1 MTLRTSHEDLSDLY
15 NDTNGVRETSWP
27 TQSQPSHWT
36 QSPDNICIDT
46 LSLQINKN
54 RQKFSM
60 SPNYSNSLLK
70 QTSKGSKLS
79 VAFINKRHTFMLV

>member
-1 MTLRTSHEDLSDLY
+1 MTLRTSHVDLSDLY

-46 LSLQINKN
+46 LSSLSSVSSPLSLQINKN

-70 QTSKGSKLS
+70 QTSSQQTGLS
-79 VAFINKRHTFMLV
+79 II